1 MTEWCNDLSEEQY
14 QRFEEHDKK
23 RKRESIQAVRA
34 KFQAKYDTAY
44 ENYQS
49 AGDGRSYSAME
60 RNEQLIEI
68 CDMALS
74 TLEIGC
80 PACARRE
87 RNAAANRQRL
97 RAMGVES
104 VPIETAIDMLYI

>member
-1 MTEWCNDLSEEQY
+1 MTEWDNELTEEQY
-14 QRFEEHDKK
+14 QRFEEQDKK
-23 RKRESIQAVRA
+23 RKREAIEAVRA

-74 TLEIGC
+74 TLETGC
-80 PACARRE
+80 AACARRE
-87 RNAAANRQRL
+87 RNAAENRRRL
-97 RAMGVES
+97 RAMGGET
-104 VPIETAIDMLYI
+104 VPLETAIDMLYI